1 MFEEDS
7 IFEEWLDKRASEVF
21 GKMGTGE
28 PVGPEDMNIL
38 VLKAQANHFVHLDR
52 ELRGEMKA
60 LREDMDKRFVEMRKD
75 MDKRFEAVNRRFAE
89 MREDM
94 DKRFAEMRKDMD
106 KRFASTQWLIGTGI
120 ALLAAMIA
128 AFQFLQ

>member
-7 IFEEWLDKRASEVF
+7 IFEEWLNTRASEVF

-28 PVGPEDMNIL
+28 PIGPEDMNIL
-38 VLKAQANHFVHLDR
+38 ILKGQANHFVHLDR

-60 LREDMDKRFVEMRKD
+60 LREDMDKRFEAVNKRFEAVDRRFEEMRKD
-75 MDKRFEAVNRRFAE
+75 MDKRFAE

-94 DKRFAEMRKDMD
+94 DKRFT
-106 KRFASTQWLIGTGI
+106 STQWLIGTGI

-128 AFQFLQ
+128 VFQFLQ

>member
-1 MFEEDS
+1 MFEEDGV
-7 IFEEWLDKRASEVF
+7 FEEWLDKRASEVF

-28 PVGPEDMNIL
+28 PVGPEDMIIL
-38 VLKAQANHFVHLDR
+38 VLKAQANHFMHLDR
-52 ELRGEMKA
+52 DLRGEMKA
-60 LREDMDKRFVEMRKD
+60 LREDMDKRF
-75 MDKRFEAVNRRFAE
+75 EAVDRRFAE

-94 DKRFAEMRKDMD
+94 DKRFAAVDRRFAEMRKDMD

-128 AFQFLQ
+128 VFQFLQ

>member
-1 MFEEDS
+1 MFEEDGV
-7 IFEEWLDKRASEVF
+7 FEEWLDKRASEVF
-21 GKMGTGE
+21 GKMSTGE

-60 LREDMDKRFVEMRKD
+60 LREDMDKRFEAVDR
-75 MDKRFEAVNRRFAE
+75 RFE
-89 MREDM
+89 
-94 DKRFAEMRKDMD
+94 EMRKDMD

-128 AFQFLQ
+128 VFQFLQ

>member
-1 MFEEDS
+1 MFKEES
-7 IFEEWLDKRASEVF
+7 VFEEWLDKRATEVF

-28 PVGPEDMNIL
+28 PIGPEDMNIL
-38 VLKAQANHFVHLDR
+38 VLKGQTNHFVHLDR

-60 LREDMDKRFVEMRKD
+60 LREDMDKRFT
-75 MDKRFEAVNRRFAE
+75 
-89 MREDM
+89 
-94 DKRFAEMRKDMD
+94 
-106 KRFASTQWLIGTGI
+106 STQWLIGTGI